1 MCSREKIHLLKVY
14 TLCFII
20 FYAFN
25 DWEMNVIS
33 VGYTSNE
40 RRTLLNAA
48 HD

>member
-1 MCSREKIHLLKVY
+1 MRY
-14 TLCFII
+14 
-20 FYAFN
+20 N

-48 HD
+48 HDYGYDIHVDVEK